1 MRSFGLALAVWLLA
15 ANTALAASPFSNWAA
30 IVVAG
35 DWHAHSGEPSEVFDN
50 ARRDLTKAFIAAGVS
65 PANISQFSVRPGNYP
80 KEAVLKSAPQPV
92 YERLMALA
100 KQAPEGCLIYFTSHG
115 APVGV
120 MVDGE
125 PWSPNGVAQMVDSAC
140 GDRPTVVV
148 VSACFSGVFVP
159 ALEGPNRMILT
170 AARPDRTSF
179 GCGQAD
185 RYTYFDGCFLQSL
198 PQSHDFTALA
208 ATTQACVAKLE
219 ADTHASPPS
228 EPQVFIGPQLRPM
241 LPLFAFQSQP
251 SHALASAKSNSTP

>member
-1 MRSFGLALAVWLLA
+1 MRSFGLAMAAWLLA
-15 ANTALAASPFSNWAA
+15 ANTALAGGPFSNWAA
-30 IVVAG
+30 MVIAG

-80 KEAVLKSAPQPV
+80 KETVLKSAPQPV

-100 KQAPEGCLIYFTSHG
+100 KQAPDGCLIYFTSHG
-115 APVGV
+115 APEGV
-120 MVDGE
+120 VVDDA
-125 PWSPNGVAQMVDSAC
+125 PWSPEGVAQMIDRAC

-170 AARPDRTSF
+170 AARADRTSF

-198 PQSHDFTALA
+198 LQAHDFTALA
-208 ATTQACVAKLE
+208 GATQACVAKLE
-219 ADTHASPPS
+219 TDTHVSPPS
-228 EPQVFIGPQLRPM
+228 EPQVSIGPQLRPM
-241 LPLFAFQSQP
+241 LPLFAFQPQP
-251 SHALASAKSNSTP
+251 SHALASAKPNPTP